1 MLGKQKAVNAV
12 FPTLT
17 AYLKQMTG
25 IEPAS
30 PAWEAGILPMNYICI
45 STLKIITRFDMNCKC
60 FLHESVNLP
69 VDRLDAV
76 AFQKLICLAER
87 SAAEESA
94 KCRQRTG
101 MRRRQD
107 QMLGIV

>member
-45 STLKIITRFDMNCKC
+45 WHVKNYNALLLKLQDF
-60 FLHESVNLP
+60 S
-69 VDRLDAV
+69 
-76 AFQKLICLAER
+76 QSICQSMGA
-87 SAAEESA
+87 
-94 KCRQRTG
+94 
-101 MRRRQD
+101 
-107 QMLGIV
+107 IP